1 MANKTL
7 IIAILNKAYME
18 QIGMLDLFLQSF
30 REGEGTRFLIKHLLF
45 VAVDQTSF
53 NQCCTLGL
61 NCYELV
67 TEGVDFSEEVFN
79 AFSEEVFYM
88 SDDFI
93 EMMWRRTLFLGDVL
107 KRRYSFIFTVSKIMP
122 HKSSLNFLNA
132 NDLTKTK
139 HVYFKK
145 MQKHFCSISNYF
157 HTCYQDVD
165 DIWSR
170 NLFTKLNQEG
180 EDLQMSSYVYNGRP
194 FDGSDFFN
202 TSFYFVTPN
211 NKTTALFDEWY
222 ASKHNFTHMNDQ
234 EELLKMKRAGV
245 FRRLG
250 LKVRYLDTTCFT
262 GFCQKSKDFGRVT
275 QNCCVSVKAKFT
287 NLTAVLEAWTSNNGT
302 SNATWPMLAYEA
314 GNVNYEMNC
323 LITKQGHDESEHV
336 VPRPPRPLLD
346 LCTTAVRRRDR
357 LGGKIL
363 VLRLH
368 SQFLIGRILLGG
380 GGVPLGLGLR
390 VGGSTRRRQSSRH
403 RPRRE

>member
-107 KRRYSFIFTVSKIMP
+107 KRRYSFIFT
-122 HKSSLNFLNA
+122 
-132 NDLTKTK
+132 
-139 HVYFKK
+139 
-145 MQKHFCSISNYF
+145 
-157 HTCYQDVD
+157 DVD

-323 LITKQGHDESEHV
+323 LITKVATLVTSNNRKVDE
-336 VPRPPRPLLD
+336 LLE
-346 LCTTAVRRRDR
+346 
-357 LGGKIL
+357 I
-363 VLRLH
+363 
-368 SQFLIGRILLGG
+368 QY
-380 GGVPLGLGLR
+380 
-390 VGGSTRRRQSSRH
+390 
-403 RPRRE
+403 